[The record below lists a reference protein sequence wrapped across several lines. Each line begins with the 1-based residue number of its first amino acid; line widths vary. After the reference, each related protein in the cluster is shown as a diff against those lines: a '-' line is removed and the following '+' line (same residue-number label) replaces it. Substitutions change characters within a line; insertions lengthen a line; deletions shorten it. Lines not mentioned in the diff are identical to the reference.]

1 MSTLV
6 DRLLP
11 EALWQRIQPLLPPPP
26 ARPHGGGPTPRPGPQ
41 LRRRA
46 HLHGRPSTPWSL
58 LPAKE
63 LGCGSATTC
72 WRRLDEWARA
82 GVFEQLQAVLLDEL
96 GAAGRIDLGRVS
108 VDSFSLRVVKGDLTG
123 ANPVDRG
130 KASSKLHLA
139 GDATGLPLSLIV
151 SAANASD
158 ATVLEAVLD
167 DIPAILMPT
176 GHRRRRSG
184 KVHADKAYDHRR
196 CQPIAGMFACFRVGV
211 AVQRFRIPVENR
223 PAQPFHHDC

>member
-1 MSTLV
+1 
-6 DRLLP
+6 
-11 EALWQRIQPLLPPPP
+11 
-26 ARPHGGGPTPRPGPQ
+26 
-41 LRRRA
+41 
-46 HLHGRPSTPWSL
+46 
-58 LPAKE
+58 
-63 LGCGSATTC
+63 
-72 WRRLDEWARA
+72 
-82 GVFEQLQAVLLDEL
+82 
-96 GAAGRIDLGRVS
+96 
-108 VDSFSLRVVKGDLTG
+108 VVKGDLTG